1 MSAAE
6 RFDIVLGGVPR
17 FAAEAR
23 WAARLVDRY
32 ARRIPFLGMTDAR
45 GRRPAVADA
54 RGEAP
59 VVLVQAD
66 PEAYLL
72 PEAALRLVEAIAIP
86 GRDVVVPVTNE
97 PWSEEARGAP
107 AFAYHT
113 PTLLEE
119 AVREMASRP
128 APVRHAAAARSPVFA
143 VRREVLAGLASSLP
157 LDEVPEEACR
167 RGHRVF
173 IDPGAYLH
181 RYGDMDGQARADLV
195 ARIPAGAASAL
206 DVGCSR
212 GETARLLRK
221 AGITRVV
228 GIEPDAGDAAQ
239 AARLCDRV
247 LGVALEDVR
256 EEFPGQF
263 DAVLF
268 GDVLEHLVDPSAA
281 LARVRPWLSPR
292 GVVVASVPNLGH
304 WSVLGD
310 LLEGRFDYVPYSILS
325 GTHVRFFTRRTLH
338 DLFEASGYQVDSIE
352 TVTFPPSPEGSR
364 KLALLSS
371 LPNASGD
378 LSAVEFL
385 AVAHPTKSLSSL
397 RPSSLSSLRPTSLSS

>member
-1 MSAAE
+1 MVDSADL
-6 RFDIVLGGVPR
+6 DIVLGGIPR

-32 ARRIPFLGMTDAR
+32 VRLLPFLAMTDAR
-45 GRRPAVADA
+45 GRRPTVADA
-54 RGEAP
+54 RGTAP
-59 VVLVQAD
+59 ILLVQAD

-72 PEAALRLVEAIAIP
+72 PTAAGRLLEAIASA
-86 GRDVVVPVTNE
+86 GRDLVLPVTNE
-97 PWSEEARGAP
+97 PWCEEARGAP

-113 PTLLEE
+113 PTLLDE
-119 AVREMASRP
+119 AVREVASRP
-128 APVRHAAAARSPVFA
+128 APVRPAAAPRSPVFA
-143 VRREVLAGLASSLP
+143 ARREVLSGLPGGLP
-157 LDEVPEEACR
+157 LDEIPEEAHR
-167 RGHRVF
+167 RGHRIF

-195 ARIPAGAASAL
+195 SKVPAGTSSAL
-206 DVGCSR
+206 DIGCSR

-221 AGITRVV
+221 AGVTRVV
-228 GIEPDAGDAAQ
+228 GIEPDAGDAAE

-247 LGVALEDVR
+247 LAVALEDVR

-268 GDVLEHLVDPSAA
+268 GDVLEHLIDPSAA

-304 WSVLGD
+304 WSVIGD

-325 GTHVRFFTRRTLH
+325 GTHVRFFTRRTLY
-338 DLFEASGYQVDSIE
+338 DLFQASGYEVESIE
-352 TVTFPPSPEGSR
+352 TVTFPPSPRGAE
-364 KLALLSS
+364 KLKLL
-371 LPNASGD
+371 ASIPGASED
-378 LSAVEFL
+378 LSTAEFL
-385 AVAHPTKSLSSL
+385 ATA
-397 RPSSLSSLRPTSLSS
+397 RPAES

>member
-1 MSAAE
+1 LSSPE
-6 RFDIVLGGVPR
+6 FDIVIGGVAR
-17 FAAEAR
+17 FEAEAP
-23 WAARLVDRY
+23 WAWRLIDRY
-32 ARRIPFLGMTDAR
+32 ARGLSFAVRTDAR

-54 RGEAP
+54 RGAAP
-59 VVLVQAD
+59 IVLVQAD

-72 PEAALRLVEAIAIP
+72 PTAAGRLLEAVASANRDLVL
-86 GRDVVVPVTNE
+86 PVTNE

-107 AFAYHT
+107 VFAYHT
-113 PTLLEE
+113 PALLEE
-119 AVREMASRP
+119 AVREVASRP
-128 APVRHAAAARSPVFA
+128 APVRLAAAPRSPVFA
-143 VRREVLAGLASSLP
+143 VRREVLAALPGGLP
-157 LDEVPEEACR
+157 LDAVPEEAHR

-181 RYGDMDGQARADLV
+181 RYGDMDRQARADLV
-195 ARIPAGAASAL
+195 SKVPVGASSAL

-221 AGITRVV
+221 AGIARVV
-228 GIEPDAGDAAQ
+228 GIEPDAGDAAE

-247 LGVALEDVR
+247 LAVALEDVR

-268 GDVLEHLVDPSAA
+268 GDVLEHLIDPSAA
-281 LARVRPWLSPR
+281 LARVRQWLSPR

-304 WSVLGD
+304 WSVIGD

-338 DLFEASGYQVDSIE
+338 DLFEASGYRIDSIE
-352 TVTFPPSPEGSR
+352 TVTFPPSPEGAR
-364 KLALLSS
+364 KLKLLAAI
-371 LPNASGD
+371 PGASED
-378 LSAVEFL
+378 LSTAEFL
-385 AVAHPTKSLSSL
+385 VTA
-397 RPSSLSSLRPTSLSS
+397 RPAES

>member
-1 MSAAE
+1 LSSPE
-6 RFDIVLGGVPR
+6 FDIVIGGVAR
-17 FAAEAR
+17 FEAEAP
-23 WAARLVDRY
+23 WAWRLIHRY
-32 ARRIPFLGMTDAR
+32 ARGLPFAVLTDAR

-72 PEAALRLVEAIAIP
+72 PLAAGRLLEAVAIP

-107 AFAYHT
+107 AFTYHT
-113 PTLLEE
+113 PALLEE
-119 AVREMASRP
+119 AVREVASRP
-128 APVRHAAAARSPVFA
+128 APVRPASAARSPVFA
-143 VRREVLAGLASSLP
+143 VRREVLAGLPSSLP
-157 LDEVPEEACR
+157 LDEVPEEAHR
-167 RGHRVF
+167 RGHRIF

-228 GIEPDAGDAAQ
+228 GIEPDAGDAAE

-247 LGVALEDVR
+247 LGAPLEDVR

-281 LARVRPWLSPR
+281 LAHVRPWLSPR

-325 GTHVRFFTRRTLH
+325 GTHLRFFTRRTLH

-352 TVTFPPSPEGSR
+352 TVTFPPSPEGAR

-378 LSAVEFL
+378 LSAAEFL
-385 AVAHPTKSLSSL
+385 AVAHPEKSLSGLRPTSLSSL
-397 RPSSLSSLRPTSLSS
+397 RPSSLSS